1 MNKIPHELE
10 QENIELRQAVVNE
23 KLKKAEALFT
33 HRLVYTAIIFVILFI
48 ILNVAMD
55 ESNSGI
61 QWFCIIVFF
70 AIVFIVVAKIFGANA
85 REEKDALNNP

>member
-1 MNKIPHELE
+1 MNKSSHNLE

-23 KLKKAEALFT
+23 KLNKAEALFT

-55 ESNSGI
+55 EASSGI
-61 QWFCIIVFF
+61 QWLCIIIFF
-70 AIVFIVVAKIFGANA
+70 TIVLVVVAKICGANA
-85 REEKDALNNP
+85 REEKDARN